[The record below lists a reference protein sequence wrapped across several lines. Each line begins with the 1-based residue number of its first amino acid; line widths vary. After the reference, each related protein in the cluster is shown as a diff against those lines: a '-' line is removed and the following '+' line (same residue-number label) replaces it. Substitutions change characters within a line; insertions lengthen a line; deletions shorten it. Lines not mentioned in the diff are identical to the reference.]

1 MQSMQSLR
9 AFLCFDKTLI
19 SLIEESND
27 FEINLNLYASR
38 SFENLKN
45 EIDLLTEEAML
56 NHDDESSGQNSKLN
70 SNRNREEMLKFVD
83 INESECL
90 IRCRQNE
97 ELFQLQLD
105 SILKLIKDLIDRFPH
120 EQDDLEEFVIGQ
132 EYFKKIAEIKR
143 LSLELGKELFNR
155 NYFCLKSV
163 NTCDLMKASIDSKMK
178 SFKLFVIEP
187 FCMDDIQIDLLKYD
201 SLMSQIRGTM
211 PHY

>member
-1 MQSMQSLR
+1 MQNLKTY
-9 AFLCFDKTLI
+9 FHFDKALI
-19 SLIEESND
+19 SLIDESND
-27 FEINLNLYASR
+27 FEINVILYVAR
-38 SFENLKN
+38 YFKNLKN
-45 EIDLLTEEAML
+45 EIDFYTEESL
-56 NHDDESSGQNSKLN
+56 NDKELLPLGPNESNLEK
-70 SNRNREEMLKFVD
+70 NRNREEMLKFVD

>member
-187 FCMDDIQIDLLKYD
+187 FCMDDIQIDLLK
-201 SLMSQIRGTM
+201 
-211 PHY
+211 